1 MFTSH
6 LNKINRSSYYD
17 FKGRAD
23 YHRLDRNERNYPFP
37 NKIIKDLKKKISNF
51 SLQAYPSD
59 VKKLKNRIA
68 KYERVNEKYIEL
80 APGSDGALKYIFE
93 IFTFNN
99 SRLTTIYPT
108 YGMIEVYSKIY
119 KYYLNKIKIENHNS
133 FNSKLFF
140 KKKVD
145 WIYIAN
151 PNQPDGKIIDYKKIL
166 EIIKIAKK
174 RKITIV
180 IDEAYIEFS
189 KQNSLSKLVKIH
201 ENLVVLKTFSKFWGL
216 AGLRIGYIVANP
228 KFIKIYN
235 TLRPIF
241 DISSL
246 SISFSEHLIKNVKIK
261 NDFIN
266 KITKSKKYIEN
277 ECKKRNLDFISSET
291 NFFYIKFPKK
301 LVHKIYKKLVQHKIL
316 VRPTFKSKIKNLNNT
331 IRITLSEK
339 KIMIKFFNILDKLKL
354 GQ

>member
-1 MFTSH
+1 MFVSH
-6 LNKINRSSYYD
+6 LKKINRSSYYD

-23 YHRLDRNERNYPFP
+23 YHRLDRNERNYPFS
-37 NKIIKDLKKKISNF
+37 NKIIKNLKKKITNF

-59 VKKLKNRIA
+59 TKILRVRIA
-68 KYERVNEKYIEL
+68 KYEKVNEKYIEL

-108 YGMIEVYSKIY
+108 YGMVEVYSKIY
-119 KYYLNKIKIENHNS
+119 KYYLNKVRIHNYNS
-133 FNSKLFF
+133 INSKLFF

-151 PNQPDGKIIDYKKIL
+151 PNQPDGKIINYKEIL

-189 KQNSLSKLVKIH
+189 KQNSLCKLVKSY
-201 ENLVVLKTFSKFWGL
+201 ENLVILKTFSKFWGL

-235 TLRPIF
+235 ALRPIF

-246 SISFSEHLIKNVKIK
+246 SISISEHLLKNEKIK
-261 NDFIN
+261 NDFVNEIA
-266 KITKSKKYIEN
+266 KSKKYMEN
-277 ECKKRNLDFISSET
+277 ECKKRNLDFINSEA
-291 NFFYIKFPKK
+291 NFFYIKFPKN
-301 LVHKIYKKLVQHKIL
+301 LVHKIYKKLVQNKIL
-316 VRPTFKSKIKNLNNT
+316 VRPTFKSRIKNLNNT
-331 IRITLSEK
+331 IRITLCEK
-339 KIMIKFFNILDKLKL
+339 KIMLKFFTILSKLKL
-354 GQ
+354 S